1 MSERFTVGLTGGIG
15 SGKTTIANMFADFG
29 ASIIDTDVIAH
40 QLTQPDG
47 IAIPVIR
54 EQFGDAYLTDD
65 GAMDRARMR
74 ELVFADSGEKQK
86 LENILHPLI
95 RQETEKAASLA
106 TGLYLIFVVP
116 LLIESTTW
124 RNKVSRILVVDCEEQ
139 TQIHRVMTR
148 NNLSAEQVRAIM
160 RAQASRQQRQATADD
175 LIFNDGDLS
184 SVKAE
189 VRALHEHYASLA
201 KLSINNHHKIAS
213 SDNSR

>member
-1 MSERFTVGLTGGIG
+1 MYARFTVGLTGGIG

-47 IAIPVIR
+47 VAIPAIR
-54 EQFGDAYLTDD
+54 EQFGAAYLTDD
-65 GAMDRARMR
+65 GAMDRVKMR
-74 ELVFADSGEKQK
+74 ELVFADNHQKQK

-95 RQETEKAASLA
+95 RQETEKAVSLA
-106 TGLYLIFVVP
+106 TGSYLIFVVP

-124 RNKVSRILVVDCEEQ
+124 RNKVSRILVIDCEEQ
-139 TQIHRVMTR
+139 TQIQRVMAR
-148 NNLSAEQVRAIM
+148 NNLNADQVRAIM
-160 RAQASRQQRQATADD
+160 RAQASRQQRQEAADD

-184 SVKAE
+184 LVKIQ
-189 VRALHEHYASLA
+189 VRTLHQSYENLA
-201 KLSINNHHKIAS
+201 KILMNNQQKIAP

>member
-1 MSERFTVGLTGGIG
+1 VSWSLP
-15 SGKTTIANMFADFG
+15 TT
-29 ASIIDTDVIAH
+29 S
-40 QLTQPDG
+40 
-47 IAIPVIR
+47 
-54 EQFGDAYLTDD
+54 
-65 GAMDRARMR
+65 
-74 ELVFADSGEKQK
+74 EKQK

-116 LLIESTTW
+116 LLVESTTW

-139 TQIHRVMTR
+139 TQIHRVMAR
-148 NNLSAEQVRAIM
+148 NNLSEEQVRAIM
-160 RAQASRQQRQATADD
+160 RAQASRQQRQEAADD

-189 VRALHEHYASLA
+189 VRLHEHYASLA
-201 KLSINNHHKIAS
+201 KLSLNNHHKIAS